1 MNKKDVFYILGGIL
15 IIILG
20 CIFIY
25 LNNINKDD
33 KDNLVTTKV
42 ITTTTSTSTT
52 STTTST
58 TTTSTTST
66 TTTLSTSTS
75 NVSTTLNTTSK
86 KITTTTKKDSGKKVI
101 VNQTYKDDDKI
112 SYKYGVKIIDAR
124 KYLVTIYSD
133 GTDKSE
139 LIQSSTTLDR
149 SGFKAS
155 TKDLV
160 DEAKTLASKNKVKY
174 EELLKYLN
182 TYRTDVSAKPLCL
195 DNDLSV
201 LATIRALEIGWGMG
215 IDKMAHTRPDGRK
228 WSTVYTDMEYFY
240 TAAGENI
247 AAGQQSVASVS
258 QGWKNSPGHYAN
270 MINTDFTKVGFG
282 YVEVD
287 NIKYWVQLFAK

>member
-1 MNKKDVFYILGGIL
+1 MNKKDIFYILGGIF

-20 CIFIY
+20 GIFIY

-86 KITTTTKKDSGKKVI
+86 KITTTKKDSGKKVI

-182 TYRTDVSAKPLCL
+182 SYRTDVSAKPLWL

-247 AAGQQSVASVS
+247 AAGQQSTASVS
-258 QGWKNSPGHYAN
+258 LGWKNSPGHYAN

>member
-1 MNKKDVFYILGGIL
+1 MNKKDIFYILGGIF

-20 CIFIY
+20 GIFIY

-42 ITTTTSTSTT
+42 ITTTTSTSTN
-52 STTTST
+52 STTTS
-58 TTTSTTST
+58 TTSTTST

-75 NVSTTLNTTSK
+75 NVSTTLSTTSK

-112 SYKYGVKIIDAR
+112 SYKYGVKITDAR

-133 GTDKSE
+133 GTDKKE

-149 SGFKAS
+149 SGFKAT

-182 TYRTDVSAKPLCL
+182 SYRTDVSAKPLWL

-247 AAGQQSVASVS
+247 AAGQQSTASVS

>member
-1 MNKKDVFYILGGIL
+1 MNKKDIFYILGGIL

-20 CIFIY
+20 GIFIY

-42 ITTTTSTSTT
+42 ITTTTSTTSTT
-52 STTTST
+52 STTR
-58 TTTSTTST
+58 STTST

-75 NVSTTLNTTSK
+75 NVSTTLSTTSK

-182 TYRTDVSAKPLCL
+182 SYRTDVSAKPLWL

-247 AAGQQSVASVS
+247 AAGQQSTASVS
-258 QGWKNSPGHYAN
+258 LGWKNSPGHYAN

>member
-1 MNKKDVFYILGGIL
+1 MHVLGGIFVIILGG
-15 IIILG
+15 
-20 CIFIY
+20 IFIY

-42 ITTTTSTSTT
+42 ITTTTSTT
-52 STTTST
+52 SITS

-75 NVSTTLNTTSK
+75 NVSTTLSTTSK

-112 SYKYGVKIIDAR
+112 SYKYGVKITDAR

-182 TYRTDVSAKPLCL
+182 SYRTDVSAKPLWL

-247 AAGQQSVASVS
+247 AAGQQSTASVS
-258 QGWKNSPGHYAN
+258 LGWKNSPGHYAN

>member
-1 MNKKDVFYILGGIL
+1 MNKKDIFYILGGIF

-20 CIFIY
+20 GIFIY

-42 ITTTTSTSTT
+42 ITTTTST
-52 STTTST
+52 
-58 TTTSTTST
+58 TSTTS
-66 TTTLSTSTS
+66 TLSTSTS
-75 NVSTTLNTTSK
+75 NVSTTLSTTSK

-112 SYKYGVKIIDAR
+112 SYKYGVKITDAR

-133 GTDKSE
+133 GTDKKE

-149 SGFKAS
+149 SGFKAT

-182 TYRTDVSAKPLCL
+182 SYRTDVSAKPLWL

-215 IDKMAHTRPDGRK
+215 IDKIAHTRPDGRK

-247 AAGQQSVASVS
+247 AAGQQSTASVS

>member
-1 MNKKDVFYILGGIL
+1 MNKKDIFYILGGIL

-20 CIFIY
+20 GIFIY

-42 ITTTTSTSTT
+42 ITTTTSTTSTT
-52 STTTST
+52 STTR
-58 TTTSTTST
+58 STTST

-75 NVSTTLNTTSK
+75 NVSTTLSTTSK

-112 SYKYGVKIIDAR
+112 SYKYGVKITDAR

-182 TYRTDVSAKPLCL
+182 SYRTDVSAKPLWL

-247 AAGQQSVASVS
+247 AAGQQSTASVS

>member
-1 MNKKDVFYILGGIL
+1 M
-15 IIILG
+15 
-20 CIFIY
+20 
-25 LNNINKDD
+25 
-33 KDNLVTTKV
+33 
-42 ITTTTSTSTT
+42 
-52 STTTST
+52 
-58 TTTSTTST
+58 
-66 TTTLSTSTS
+66 
-75 NVSTTLNTTSK
+75 
-86 KITTTTKKDSGKKVI
+86 
-101 VNQTYKDDDKI
+101 
-112 SYKYGVKIIDAR
+112 KIIDAR
-124 KYLVTIYSD
+124 KCLVTIYSD

-182 TYRTDVSAKPLCL
+182 TYRTDVSAKPLLL

-247 AAGQQSVASVS
+247 AAGQQSTASVS

>member
-1 MNKKDVFYILGGIL
+1 MNKKDIFYILGGIF

-20 CIFIY
+20 GIFIY

-42 ITTTTSTSTT
+42 ITTTTST
-52 STTTST
+52 
-58 TTTSTTST
+58 TSTTS
-66 TTTLSTSTS
+66 TLSTSTS
-75 NVSTTLNTTSK
+75 NVSTTLSTTSK

-112 SYKYGVKIIDAR
+112 SYKYGVKITDAR

-133 GTDKSE
+133 GTDKKE

-149 SGFKAS
+149 SGFKAT

-160 DEAKTLASKNKVKY
+160 DEAKTLASKNKVNY

-182 TYRTDVSAKPLCL
+182 TYRTDVGAKPLWL

-201 LATIRALEIGWGMG
+201 LATIRALEISWGMG

-247 AAGQQSVASVS
+247 AAGQQSTASVS